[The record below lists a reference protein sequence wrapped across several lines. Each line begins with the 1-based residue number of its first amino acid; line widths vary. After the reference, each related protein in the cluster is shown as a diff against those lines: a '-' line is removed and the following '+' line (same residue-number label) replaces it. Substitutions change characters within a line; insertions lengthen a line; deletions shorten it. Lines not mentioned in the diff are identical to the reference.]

1 MKQFTVIFFLVIIK
15 QFYAQEKIEK
25 TKIGE
30 YQYEFFLEDTYF
42 HEDDEY
48 GINYYIR
55 LKDKKQFVGTNI
67 TYRTFIRSRNA
78 PIVNESLPP
87 NPLLKFK
94 DREITGIGKIDIKK
108 DTKEIIS
115 TFKRYVK
122 NNESEAD
129 STKTIYKQRKDGFF
143 ENVLFIEYKDGKEK
157 IIRNKIQNSNKNR
170 P

>member
-1 MKQFTVIFFLVIIK
+1 MKQFTIIFFLVIVK
-15 QFYAQEKIEK
+15 QFSAQEKIEK

-30 YQYEFFLEDTYF
+30 YQYEFFLKEIYF
-42 HEDDEY
+42 YEDDEY

-78 PIVNESLPP
+78 PIVNQSLPP
-87 NPLLKFK
+87 NSLLKFK
-94 DREITGIGKIDIKK
+94 DREVTGIGKIDIKK
-108 DTKEIIS
+108 DSKEIIS

-143 ENVLFIEYKDGKEK
+143 ENMLFIEYKNGKEK
-157 IIRNKIQNSNKNR
+157 IIEKK
-170 P
+170 